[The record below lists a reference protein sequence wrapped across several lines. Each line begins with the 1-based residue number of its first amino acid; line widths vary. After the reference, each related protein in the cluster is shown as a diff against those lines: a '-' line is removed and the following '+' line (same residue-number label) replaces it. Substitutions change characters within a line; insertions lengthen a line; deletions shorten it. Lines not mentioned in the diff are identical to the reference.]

1 MIFLVLISRCVVSF
15 ASTNDLTH
23 STNDPSATLSK
34 VIFYL
39 TQLPLELAICW
50 NHARTDYRTVVDG
63 GARGDGP
70 RNERENPKKTKK
82 KRLTCHLK
90 DRIHSMLL
98 RLQGRDGLRV
108 SDSSSDII
116 PLTRSV
122 TPMWSHTSTLV
133 SLDAGDVEKQ
143 SVLSVPLPSSRSSA
157 LGGTST
163 DVDSTYLVEKKEKER
178 WTSVPPTPLVDD
190 VPVWTPRRWIRDW

>member
-23 STNDPSATLSK
+23 STNNPSATLSK
-34 VIFYL
+34 VLFYL
-39 TQLPLELAICW
+39 TQLPLELTICW

-70 RNERENPKKTKK
+70 RNERENPKKARRKWP
-82 KRLTCHLK
+82 TCLLK

-98 RLQGRDGLRV
+98 RFQGRGRLRV

-122 TPMWSHTSTLV
+122 TPIWSHTSTLV

-143 SVLSVPLPSSRSSA
+143 SMLSVPLPSLRSSA
-157 LGGTST
+157 LGGTFS

-178 WTSVPPTPLVDD
+178 CPPTPLVDD
-190 VPVWTPRRWIRDW
+190 VPVWMPRRSIRDW